1 MKKILKEVFTDAVL
15 IGLWCLIVAAVCIIA
30 KVLIDIDFA
39 VEVVGMMMI
48 LGIGCVLIGVIV
60 DMKNSQGGKK

>member
-48 LGIGCVLIGVIV
+48 LGIGCVLIGVVV
-60 DMKNSQGGKK
+60 DMKRGEK